1 MRSIVLYLMAFEHDQ
16 SMNKFITIYTGR
28 RRSLGGGA
36 VEFVQEEKVD
46 YEGEGEERVYGIFI

>member
-1 MRSIVLYLMAFEHDQ
+1 MAFEHDQ

-28 RRSLGGGA
+28 RRRGGA